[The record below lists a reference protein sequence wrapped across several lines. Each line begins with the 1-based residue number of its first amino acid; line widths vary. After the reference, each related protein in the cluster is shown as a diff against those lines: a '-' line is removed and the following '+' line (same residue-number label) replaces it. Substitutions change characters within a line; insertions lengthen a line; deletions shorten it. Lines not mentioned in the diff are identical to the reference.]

1 MHYKLFICLLFFMSV
16 KAQVKKPDS
25 LQLYFDSAKFELTED
40 HKEKINVFV
49 KSVETDKVLQIKI
62 KGYTDFVGNHV
73 YNNKLS
79 KKRANSAY
87 TYISSNF
94 EFKAILRQGLG
105 EMENDLDADVEEGIG
120 KHRKVDIIF
129 SYEKPKA
136 VQVSL
141 NRKQKYLSEL
151 TQLTVGEKLRL
162 KNINFQISTTI
173 LTKVSEDD
181 LEGVTKI
188 LKANPRVKIRIEG
201 HVCCGS
207 EEEYK
212 SKVATP
218 ENLKLST
225 ARAKAIYDA
234 LIKRGIRANRLSYV
248 GYGFTRPLNYPES
261 NVEIQREN
269 RRIEL
274 KVLRN

>member
-1 MHYKLFICLLFFMSV
+1 MHYKLLICLLFFISV

-25 LQLYFDSAKFELTED
+25 LQLFFDSAKFELTED
-40 HKEKINVFV
+40 HKTQINDFV

-62 KGYTDFVGNHV
+62 KGYTDFVGDHV

-87 TYISSNF
+87 KYISTNF
-94 EFKAILRQGLG
+94 EFRAILRQGLG
-105 EMENDLDADVEEGIG
+105 EVESDLDADIEEGIG
-120 KHRKVDIIF
+120 EHRKVDIIF

-136 VQVSL
+136 VAVSL

-162 KNINFQISTTI
+162 RNINFQISTTV
-173 LTKVSEDD
+173 LARVSEDD

-188 LKANPRVKIRIEG
+188 LKANPRVNVRIEG

-207 EEEYK
+207 KEEYE
-212 SKVATP
+212 SKQATS

-225 ARAKAIYDA
+225 DRAKAIYDE
-234 LIKRGIRANRLSYV
+234 LIKRGIKSNRLSYV
-248 GYGFTRPLNYPES
+248 GYGFTRPLSYPES

-274 KVLRN
+274 KVLNN